1 MPTQHQIKTLA
12 DKLKAYKRKYI
23 KKQYMDLDESATRL
37 MVNTLLTEIFGYT
50 ELEDIKTEYRIRG
63 EYADYVIQLKRKKH
77 FIVEVKAIQLD
88 LNEKHLR
95 QSVNYAANEGI
106 DWVILTNGK
115 QIELYKVIFGKP
127 ITTRK
132 IFSFDFEN
140 KDDFKKMPEFLIY
153 LTKTSVMKNELET
166 FWKRVEALEPV
177 QLSKNLYSKD
187 VVKFL
192 KKVLKNKTGLTF
204 GEDDILDSIHTIVT
218 TKIESKKPKAP
229 LEIVKKKVKKS
240 STS

>member
-1 MPTQHQIKTLA
+1 M
-12 DKLKAYKRKYI
+12 
-23 KKQYMDLDESATRL
+23 KKQHMDLDESATRL
-37 MVNTLLTEIFGYT
+37 MVNTLLTEVFGYT

-95 QSVNYAANEGI
+95 QSVNYAANEGV

-127 ITTRK
+127 ISTRK
-132 IFSFDFEN
+132 IFSFDFED
-140 KDDFKKMPEFLIY
+140 KEDFKKMPEFLIY
-153 LTKTSVMKNELET
+153 LTKTSVLKNELET
-166 FWKRVEALEPV
+166 FWKRVEALEPI
-177 QLSKNLYSKD
+177 QLSNNLYSIE

-192 KKVLKNKTGLTF
+192 KKVLKTKTGLTF
-204 GEDDILDSIHTIVT
+204 GENDILDSIHSIVT
-218 TKIESKKPKAP
+218 TKIESKRPKAP
-229 LEIVKKKVKKS
+229 LEITKKK
-240 STS
+240 TSK

>member
-1 MPTQHQIKTLA
+1 MPTAHQIKKIE
-12 DKLKAYKRKYI
+12 DQLKAYKRKYM
-23 KKQYMDLDESATRL
+23 KKQHMDLDESATRL
-37 MVNTLLTEIFGYT
+37 MVNTLLTEVFGYT

-95 QSVNYAANEGI
+95 QSVNYAANEGV

-127 ITTRK
+127 ISTRK
-132 IFSFDFEN
+132 IFSFDFED
-140 KDDFKKMPEFLIY
+140 KEDFKKMPEFLIY
-153 LTKTSVMKNELET
+153 LTKTSVLKNELET
-166 FWKRVEALEPV
+166 FWKRVEALEPI
-177 QLSKNLYSKD
+177 QLSNNLYSIE

-192 KKVLKNKTGLTF
+192 KKVLKTKTGLTF
-204 GEDDILDSIHTIVT
+204 GENDILDSIHSIVT
-218 TKIESKKPKAP
+218 TKIESKRPKAP
-229 LEIVKKKVKKS
+229 LEITKKK
-240 STS
+240 TSK